1 MRGYLV
7 AVVLAGAAMMPS
19 AAIAAPGLG
28 SKVYGAT
35 IEPGETE
42 LELRYGRLTGG
53 DQAGEDALVFEA
65 AHHFANIYAALL
77 AEFEREPHGDR
88 KLSAIAGEAILP
100 LGQIAGIDTAL
111 YGEYEAVID
120 GPDAIEAKL
129 LLQKRAGQ
137 WDSRLNLIAG
147 YALSVGGPV
156 EFGYAASTDVEIA
169 EEVRVGV
176 AAFGGLGSSR
186 NFSARG
192 DHYAGPVVKTAI
204 EHLAGGE
211 LEIEAGYLF
220 AIGRARDEAD
230 GQLRLLLEFAKHF

>member
-1 MRGYLV
+1 MRLWMTAVIMSLGV
-7 AVVLAGAAMMPS
+7 AASGVAQ
-19 AAIAAPGLG
+19 AAPGLG

-53 DQAGEDALVFEA
+53 EEDGEDALVVEA
-65 AHHFANIYAALL
+65 AHHFSNFYGALL
-77 AEFEREPHGDR
+77 AEFEREPHGSR
-88 KLSAIAGEAILP
+88 KLEAIAGEAILP

-120 GPDAIEAKL
+120 GPDAVETKL
-129 LLQKRAGQ
+129 LLQKRAGK
-137 WDSRLNLIAG
+137 WDTRLNLIAG
-147 YALSVGGPV
+147 HALSGGAPV
-156 EFGYAASTDVEIA
+156 EFGYAASADVEIA
-169 EEVRVGV
+169 EELRIGAV
-176 AAFGGLGSSR
+176 AFGGLGSSR
-186 NFSARG
+186 DFTTRG
-192 DHYAGPVVKTAI
+192 EHYAGPVIKTAI

-230 GQLRLLLEFAKHF
+230 GQLRLVLEFAKHF